1 MKITLREISKKIVLV
16 STAFVLAVSS
26 LLAVLPFLVS
36 ETAYAAGET
45 VTISTVAELCDAI
58 DNQADGQ
65 TWTIQA
71 GTYGLGVCNSIT
83 AGGQTGWYFPITAN
97 DLTIN
102 GSGATIYGTGYTAN
116 GAWHTQDFVA
126 IFGNNVTLSNLTLM
140 SKIYA
145 NKVIEVM
152 GNNSTIDN
160 VIVRPNTAV
169 DSSVYDN
176 IANLDWRAW
185 QKEWS
190 GSILY
195 NNTTSAHTLNNV
207 TIYNGGISGS
217 YAPGVTLNMTNV
229 TLDYATNDDWTNSYG
244 VYSSQPW
251 TINGVPHL
259 LYHVNSTLD
268 NIESVMTA
276 VNDSALVGAK
286 TISLDSDIVTNKQI
300 TITQPVTFDGH
311 SHTVSPSFPRTDNSN
326 NAAIGIQADNVTL
339 SNLIVD
345 GTSGTNLHGINVFA
359 AANVQFNAVTSKNN
373 DRSGIV
379 NNGSALTVTDVTT
392 AGNGWHG
399 INVDQGS
406 APSAGVLTVNG
417 VSHHTDTLHIYVDD
431 TAKGSV
437 VDTNNQYAFSH
448 INLNGTHPNDRLY
461 MLKPGVATLLF
472 PANNAVIN
480 YNNFDFDW
488 TDVTGAVS
496 YEFRNSL
503 TDAID
508 GNGMLVTQHFGAT
521 SPISQ
526 LHSSGAPDG
535 TVRYWQVRAVDANGV
550 KGDWSSVWKMA
561 IDMST
566 PVVPSATYT
575 ATPSGTAKTSGGY
588 TNEKD
593 FKFTLSSSADIVRYQ
608 LKYWNDI
615 PGSPFKEA
623 SPWNPAN
630 LSGYQAGQGLN
641 AYVDQ
646 FTQGEGKHYFAFSA
660 CDAAGNC
667 SAYSTPF
674 VITYDKTIPD
684 TVITGATV
692 LGNTLS
698 FEGSVSDI
706 HLNYYYCYLTTN
718 QTIVVDGHTFTPGQ
732 EVRLNGNA
740 DSSRNGACSTTWAGG
755 VTSFT
760 GVIGGFT
767 IPGVPDGDYTI
778 NLVAHDLA
786 GNHNAASPAQYVL
799 TINRTVPPV
808 TEEEEENT
816 EQQQDSTT
824 TQTGTPVPAATVVT
838 PQDTTPDA
846 EVETEDDTDGN
857 VSAAGESDSKNEA
870 NTLGESDNQNSWS
883 LVNALLAAGVVLGSI
898 MALVGAFGKQDK
910 DAKSKRTLGLL
921 TLIPALGA
929 VVLFFI
935 VEDLSAKMV
944 WLNTWTILLAII
956 AVLQAVLVVK
966 ARDSE

>member
-71 GTYGLGVCNSIT
+71 GTYDLGVCNSIT

-102 GSGATIYGTGYTAN
+102 GGGATIYGTGYTAN

-126 IFGNNVTLSNLTLM
+126 IFGNKVTLSNLTLM

-152 GNNSTIDN
+152 GDNSTIDN

-176 IANLDWRAW
+176 IADLDLRAW

-300 TITQPVTFDGH
+300 TITQPVTFDGN

-503 TDAID
+503 TNAVD

-575 ATPSGTAKTSGGY
+575 ATPSGTTKTSGGY
-588 TNEKD
+588 TNEKN

-684 TVITGATV
+684 TAITGATV

-698 FEGSVSDI
+698 FEGSVSDL

-740 DSSRNGACSTTWAGG
+740 DSSRNSACNTTWASGA
-755 VTSFT
+755 TSFT
-760 GVIGGFT
+760 GVVGGFT

-778 NLVAHDLA
+778 NLVARDLA
-786 GNHNAASPAQYVL
+786 GNNNAGSPAQYVL
-799 TINRTVPPV
+799 TLDRTAPNV
-808 TEEEEENT
+808 TVNPIA
-816 EQQQDSTT
+816 DSTNT
-824 TQTGTPVPAATVVT
+824 TPTITGTVDADAVSVKVSLDEGVT
-838 PQDTTPDA
+838 WNDA
-846 EVETEDDTDGN
+846 VIDG
-857 VSAAGESDSKNEA
+857 
-870 NTLGESDNQNSWS
+870 T
-883 LVNALLAAGVVLGSI
+883 
-898 MALVGAFGKQDK
+898 
-910 DAKSKRTLGLL
+910 
-921 TLIPALGA
+921 
-929 VVLFFI
+929 
-935 VEDLSAKMV
+935 
-944 WLNTWTILLAII
+944 TWTFAVTSPLA
-956 AVLQAVLVVK
+956 VRTHTV
-966 ARDSE
+966 